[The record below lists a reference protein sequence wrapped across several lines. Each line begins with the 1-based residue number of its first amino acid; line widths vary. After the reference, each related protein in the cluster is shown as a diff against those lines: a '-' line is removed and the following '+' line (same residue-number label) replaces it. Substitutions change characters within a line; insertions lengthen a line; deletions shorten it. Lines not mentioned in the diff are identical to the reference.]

1 MSTLQKKKSRVSYKN
16 FQSKDITRFF
26 RVKRHLRS
34 RLHTTWMVIGL
45 IVVILLPFIL
55 GTGLYFKST
64 MLIEKQSFIEL
75 LFSGDWRP
83 LSGKFGFLPF
93 IISSVWV
100 TAIALL
106 IAGPICLLTSIHLT
120 QYARTWVLK
129 VMHPVIDIL
138 AGIPSVIFG
147 VWGILVI
154 VPFISDYLA
163 PFLGKQSSGY
173 SILAGSIVLAIMIIP
188 FILNILIEVFK
199 TLPDELKEASL
210 SLGATKWQTIK
221 LVLLRKAFPGIISAF
236 GLGVSRAFGET
247 IAVLM
252 VVGNV
257 TTIPKGLFQPGYPL
271 PALIANNYGEML
283 SIPMYD
289 SALMLAALVLFVVVM
304 LFNMGSRFAIA
315 KIEEKDK

>member
-1 MSTLQKKKSRVSYKN
+1 MRY
-16 FQSKDITRFF
+16 F

-34 RLHTTWMVIGL
+34 RLHTSWMVIGMV
-45 IVVILLPFIL
+45 VVILLPFVL
-55 GTGLYFKST
+55 GIGLYIKS
-64 MLIEKQSFIEL
+64 MLLLEDQSLIKL
-75 LFSGDWRP
+75 LFSSDFRP
-83 LSGKFGFLPF
+83 LSGKFGFLTF

-100 TAIALL
+100 TAMSLL
-106 IAGPICLLTSIHLT
+106 IAGPICLLTAIHLT

-129 VMHPVIDIL
+129 IMHPVIDIL

-154 VPFISDYLA
+154 VPFISDYVA
-163 PFLGKQSSGY
+163 PFLGKQTSGY
-173 SILAGSIVLAIMIIP
+173 SILAGAVVLAVMIIP

-271 PALIANNYGEML
+271 PALIANNYGEMM
-283 SIPMYD
+283 SIPLYD
-289 SALMLAALVLFVVVM
+289 SALMLAALLLFVVVM
-304 LFNMGSRFAIA
+304 LFNMGSRIAIHRL
-315 KIEEKDK
+315 EEKS

>member
-1 MSTLQKKKSRVSYKN
+1 MSTLPRRKSKSNYKS
-16 FQSKDITRFF
+16 FQSKDVLKFF
-26 RVKRHLRS
+26 KVKRHLRS
-34 RLHTTWMVIGL
+34 RLHTTWMIIGL
-45 IVVILLPFIL
+45 IVVILLPFVL
-55 GTGLYFKST
+55 GIGLYIKSA
-64 MLIEKQSFIEL
+64 MLRENQSLFEL

-100 TAIALL
+100 TIISLL

-120 QYARTWVLK
+120 QYARSWVLK
-129 VMHPVIDIL
+129 IMHPVIDIL

-147 VWGILVI
+147 VWGILII

-163 PFLGKQSSGY
+163 PLLGKQSSGY
-173 SILAGSIVLAIMIIP
+173 SILAGAIVLAVMIIP

-221 LVLLRKAFPGIISAF
+221 LVLLKKAFPGVISAF

-257 TTIPKGLFQPGYPL
+257 TSIPKGLFQPGYPL

-304 LFNMGSRFAIA
+304 LFNMGSRLAIA
-315 KIEEKDK
+315 RLEQKG

>member
-1 MSTLQKKKSRVSYKN
+1 MSTLQKKKLKINYKN

-26 RVKRHLRS
+26 KVKRHLRS
-34 RLHTTWMVIGL
+34 RLHTIWMVIGL

-55 GTGLYFKST
+55 GIGLYIKST
-64 MLIEKQSFIEL
+64 MLLENQSLFQL
-75 LFSGDWRP
+75 LLSGDWRP
-83 LSGKFGFLPF
+83 LAGKFGFLPF

-100 TAIALL
+100 TVIALL
-106 IAGPICLLTSIHLT
+106 IAGPICLLTAIHLT
-120 QYARTWVLK
+120 QYARNWVLRI
-129 VMHPVIDIL
+129 MHPVIDIL

-173 SILAGSIVLAIMIIP
+173 SILAGAIVLAVMIIP

-199 TLPDELKEASL
+199 TLPDELKESSL

-257 TTIPKGLFQPGYPL
+257 TSIPKGLFQPGYPL

-289 SALMLAALVLFVVVM
+289 SALMLAALVLFVVVL

-315 KIEEKDK
+315 KIEEKD